1 MSNILA
7 SLTSTPQRLKMSY
20 EEYLNVASET
30 QITEW
35 VDGEV
40 IIHMP
45 PIFEHQYLAG
55 FLQALLLAFILDFDL
70 GELVVA
76 PFEVKL
82 WADGP
87 SREPDLAFV
96 HHSNQ
101 VQLNRKSKRFN
112 GAPDLIVEIVSPSSV
127 RDDRVDKFMEYEQAG
142 VKEYWIIDPRS
153 RRQRVDV
160 YGRHLVTGM
169 FEEISLDEAGRF
181 HSTVLTGFWLDPDW
195 LWQNVLPDYRSCL
208 ATIMLT
214 IPSLPETKQA
224 YYQQTLNL
232 YGQP

>member
-1 MSNILA
+1 MSNILIPPI
-7 SLTSTPQRLKMSY
+7 STPQRLKMSY

-30 QITEW
+30 HITEW

-45 PIFEHQYLAG
+45 PIYDHQYLAG
-55 FLQALLLAFILDFDL
+55 FFQALLFAFILDFDL

-82 WADGP
+82 WPEGP
-87 SREPDLAFV
+87 SREPDLAFI

-101 VQLNRKSKRFN
+101 TQLKRKSKRFD

-142 VKEYWIIDPRS
+142 VKEYWIIYPN
-153 RRQRVDV
+153 
-160 YGRHLVTGM
+160 
-169 FEEISLDEAGRF
+169 E
-181 HSTVLTGFWLDPDW
+181 
-195 LWQNVLPDYRSCL
+195 
-208 ATIMLT
+208 
-214 IPSLPETKQA
+214 
-224 YYQQTLNL
+224 QTLFQFVLNEQGKYQL
-232 YGQP
+232 HKMFAEDDLVPSYLFPDLIVDLKEAFED